1 MPTFQ
6 ELSDLYKNDPQQYQ
20 VFMNSAEA
28 LNSMFRAP
36 DLSDVLGER
45 PR

>member
-20 VFMNSAEA
+20 VFMYSAEA